1 MRINCISVLY
11 SVSGQLTR
19 QLSTVKKGPN
29 LLKPR
34 TFAGAL
40 VFSQLFAATVALLPA
55 MVPMQADAK
64 PVVQKQ
70 LLEAPALS
78 EESINGNSF
87 TVSKVVVHAPAE
99 RVWNILTDYE
109 NAPKVFPQLRKSE
122 IVQSKGNIKVLKHQ
136 VQPTG
141 LGGYQ
146 TYNYVVEVTEHAP
159 KSMEWHRISG
169 DFKAVDGFWKLEP
182 INDGHDTS
190 VTYSSFV
197 NGGFFIPQ
205 VLIKKQF
212 RVEMPVVLSNLKIE
226 SESKNDSISIARRT
240 DSSRLQ

>member
-1 MRINCISVLY
+1 MK
-11 SVSGQLTR
+11 Q
-19 QLSTVKKGPN
+19 
-29 LLKPR
+29 R

-40 VFSQLFAATVALLPA
+40 AVSQLLAAAVTLLPA
-55 MVPMQADAK
+55 VVPQQVDAK
-64 PVVQKQ
+64 QVAQKQ

-87 TVSKVVVHAPAE
+87 TVSKIVVHAPAE

-122 IVQSKGNIKVLKHQ
+122 IVQSKGNVKVLKHQ

-141 LGGYQ
+141 FGGVQ
-146 TYNYVVEVTEHAP
+146 TYQYVVEVTEHAP
-159 KSMEWHRISG
+159 RSMEWHRISG

-182 INDGHDTS
+182 LNDGRDTN

-212 RVEMPVVLSNLKIE
+212 RVEMPVVMSNLKNE
-226 SESKNDSISIARRT
+226 SETKSDSVRIARRT
-240 DSSRLQ
+240 DGSRLE

>member
-1 MRINCISVLY
+1 LIINCISVLY
-11 SVSGQLTR
+11 SVSGRLTR
-19 QLSTVKKGPN
+19 QLSTQKKGLH

-40 VFSQLFAATVALLPA
+40 AVSQLLAVAVTLLPA
-55 MVPMQADAK
+55 VVPQQVDAK
-64 PVVQKQ
+64 QVAHKQ

-87 TVSKVVVHAPAE
+87 TVSKIVVHAPAE
-99 RVWNILTDYE
+99 RVWSILTDYE

-141 LGGYQ
+141 FGGVQ
-146 TYNYVVEVTEHAP
+146 TYQYVVEVTEHAP
-159 KSMEWHRISG
+159 RSMEWHRISG

-182 INDGHDTS
+182 LNDGRDTN

-212 RVEMPVVLSNLKIE
+212 RVEMPVVMSNLKNE
-226 SESKNDSISIARRT
+226 SETKSDSVRIARRT
-240 DSSRLQ
+240 DGSRLE

>member
-1 MRINCISVLY
+1 LY

-19 QLSTVKKGPN
+19 QFSTARKGPQI
-29 LLKPR
+29 LKPR
-34 TFAGAL
+34 KLALLAFLQFAAGA
-40 VFSQLFAATVALLPA
+40 VALLPA
-55 MVPMQADAK
+55 VVPLQVDAK

-78 EESINGNSF
+78 EESINGNNF
-87 TVSKVVVHAPAE
+87 TVSKVVVHASVE

-109 NAPKVFPQLRKSE
+109 NAPRIFPQLRKSE
-122 IVQSKGNIKVLKHQ
+122 IVKSKGNVKVLKHQ

-146 TYNYVVEVTEHAP
+146 TYNYIVEVTEHAP
-159 KSMEWHRISG
+159 KSMEWHRLSG

-182 INDGHDTS
+182 VNDGHDTS

-212 RVEMPVVLSNLKIE
+212 RVEMPVVLSNLKTE
-226 SESKNDSISIARRT
+226 SESKNESLRIARKS
-240 DSSRLQ
+240 DSSSLQ

>member
-1 MRINCISVLY
+1 LAS
-11 SVSGQLTR
+11 
-19 QLSTVKKGPN
+19 
-29 LLKPR
+29 LL
-34 TFAGAL
+34 A
-40 VFSQLFAATVALLPA
+40 FSQLAAGAVALLPA
-55 MVPMQADAK
+55 VVPLHVDAK
-64 PVVQKQ
+64 PVVQRQ

-78 EESINGNSF
+78 EESINGNNF
-87 TVSKVVVHAPAE
+87 TVSKVVVHAPVE
-99 RVWNILTDYE
+99 RVWTILTDYE

-122 IVQSKGNIKVLKHQ
+122 IVKSKGNIKTIKHQ

-182 INDGHDTS
+182 VNDGHDTS

-212 RVEMPVVLSNLKIE
+212 RVEMPVVLSNLKNE
-226 SESKNDSISIARRT
+226 SESKTESIRIARKS
-240 DSSRLQ
+240 DASSLQ